1 MCSSILDLPS
11 LIKIKIISML
21 DKHSVIQVSQTCQT
35 LRYLVELDHILA
47 LELPMDAQYEDTE
60 WKRKK
65 ILRLKLNVKGSN
77 LAACLYSLIP
87 YDFKLELNE
96 VITTLVELK
105 NTEVNE
111 LCINVSI
118 ESRLVEPTTNENYR
132 SLLELVKR
140 MHGLKKIKLTISGMS
155 RDMQMMPLLKR
166 LYEL

>member
-1 MCSSILDLPS
+1 
-11 LIKIKIISML
+11 ML

-118 ESRLVEPTTNENYR
+118 DSRLVEPTTNENI
-132 SLLELVKR
+132 EVC
-140 MHGLKKIKLTISGMS
+140 
-155 RDMQMMPLLKR
+155 
-166 LYEL
+166 